1 MIACSLHFTFLPADP
16 SPSLWTKSACPL
28 SFMLSSPSL
37 LSLTLPCSRLL
48 LASGQPSHSGVW
60 AQVAEAGWSMMPL
73 GPPDLRILTLCIPLG
88 PRWAMLSITR
98 SGGTRPNL
106 DPALGPSKGSALS
119 LGKQADVVLSLMP
132 RWTLPYCWI
141 AETPGRRDLPPR
153 LPQSGPFLVRHGV
166 LRGYPG
172 PRGPDGDVV
181 VHPCDLYVYQ
191 DLIWA
196 EVKTLCARVAKLL
209 MQSIKK
215 SSEAMG
221 PEAGG
226 RGDLWRRRCG
236 ARTTTPP
243 LAGPPL
249 KRRDFFETIG
259 IGR

>member
-1 MIACSLHFTFLPADP
+1 
-16 SPSLWTKSACPL
+16 
-28 SFMLSSPSL
+28 
-37 LSLTLPCSRLL
+37 
-48 LASGQPSHSGVW
+48 
-60 AQVAEAGWSMMPL
+60 
-73 GPPDLRILTLCIPLG
+73 
-88 PRWAMLSITR
+88 MLSITR

-141 AETPGRRDLPPR
+141 AETPGRRDLPPPAGRRPRGRGRPGREQQQQRVRGGRQGPVARR
-153 LPQSGPFLVRHGV
+153 LARAAANGGAAAPAGCSGCPS
-166 LRGYPG
+166 PG
-172 PRGPDGDVV
+172 PSWCGTVCYEDIQAREGPDGDVV

-236 ARTTTPP
+236 ARTTTTPP